1 MSTGY
6 KFLRFIKTKRLLIF
20 DWIDRVILG
29 NRKLTI
35 SVVPVFIEGKDPC
48 DERTEFFISK
58 ESDDIEETYYEDDA
72 CPQERTET
80 TSRDS
85 QAINTGGICG
95 IEGRPAGI

>member
-35 SVVPVFIEGKDPC
+35 SAVPVFIEGKDPC
-48 DERTEFFISK
+48 DESVFEGVKKDGVGHGGPEQEFIVVEFKRGDDRKFRRAPKADDDDQHDGQHK
-58 ESDDIEETYYEDDA
+58 ENE
-72 CPQERTET
+72 
-80 TSRDS
+80 
-85 QAINTGGICG
+85 
-95 IEGRPAGI
+95 